1 MPQHT
6 EKRKRVAEELKT
18 AARLV
23 QPGQDISLRAVMEEC
38 GVSWQLVR
46 EVAIELGL
54 WRRSAGHQT
63 IRRRGVG
70 LRVALYRQVAKAARR
85 KGISPEEY
93 AERAVMRELAR
104 DKKAGR
110 RPGKLP

>member
-6 EKRKRVAEELKT
+6 EKRKRVAEELQS
-18 AARLV
+18 AARRLE
-23 QPGQDISLRAVMEEC
+23 PGQDISLRAVMVEC

-54 WRRSAGHQT
+54 WRRSARHKQ
-63 IRRRGVG
+63 ILRRGVG
-70 LRVALYRQVAKAARR
+70 LRVGLYKQVAKAARR

-93 AERAVMRELAR
+93 TELAVKRELVR
-104 DKKAGR
+104 DKQAGR
-110 RPGKLP
+110 RSGKLP